1 MKKPDCIL
9 TQPMNACLQDF
20 AVALFFMSCVQ
31 LVFLSFESVAKILRC
46 GTFSPKIASYAGVFR
61 GARISSLPKIY
72 TSSPKN
78 ACMGGYSENC
88 YKVKYFFGAILF
100 AYLITALARLDRKTD
115 E

>member
-1 MKKPDCIL
+1 
-9 TQPMNACLQDF
+9 MNACLQDF

-31 LVFLSFESVAKILRC
+31 LVLSFESVAKILRS

-72 TSSPKN
+72 TSSPRN

-100 AYLITALARLDRKTD
+100 AYLIMALARLDRKTD

>member
-1 MKKPDCIL
+1 
-9 TQPMNACLQDF
+9 MNACLQDF

-31 LVFLSFESVAKILRC
+31 LVLSFESVAKILRC

-100 AYLITALARLDRKTD
+100 ASP
-115 E
+115 

>member
-1 MKKPDCIL
+1 
-9 TQPMNACLQDF
+9 MNACLQDF

-31 LVFLSFESVAKILRC
+31 LVLSFESVAKILRC

-88 YKVKYFFGAILF
+88 YKVKYFCGAILF
-100 AYLITALARLDRKTD
+100 AYLIMALARLDRKTD